1 MTREQMERI
10 NALAR
15 KKKAEGL
22 TEEEALEQRSLRQQY
37 IGEMRTNLLEQL
49 EYIYIE
55 NEDGQYEKLRKKD

>member
-15 KKKAEGL
+15 KKKAEGR

-37 IGEMRTNLLEQL
+37 IGEMRANLLEQL
-49 EYIYIE
+49 GYIYIE

>member
-37 IGEMRTNLLEQL
+37 IGEMRANLLEQL
-49 EYIYIE
+49 GYIYIE

>member
-49 EYIYIE
+49 GYIYIE

>member
-37 IGEMRTNLLEQL
+37 IW
-49 EYIYIE
+49 
-55 NEDGQYEKLRKKD
+55 

>member
-22 TEEEALEQRSLRQQY
+22 TEEETLEQHALRQQY
-37 IGEMRTNLLEQL
+37 IREMRANFIEQL
-49 EYIYIE
+49 ENVFIQ
-55 NEDGQYEKLRKKD
+55 NEDGHYEKLQKKD